1 MPNRI
6 SIRRDRLN
14 KGSARCTP
22 AGNRSGS
29 TSKVSIGMSVVIFFI
44 MRNSSSYKQSGFVV
58 ERILAATLLL
68 INCCAPDTPA
78 TQTLALTLGTATQT
92 LALTLGSFSML
103 TIRDEM
109 ILCIEPQSSKIRH
122 LIEFP

>member
-78 TQTLALTLGTATQT
+78 TQTLALTLG
-92 LALTLGSFSML
+92 SFSML